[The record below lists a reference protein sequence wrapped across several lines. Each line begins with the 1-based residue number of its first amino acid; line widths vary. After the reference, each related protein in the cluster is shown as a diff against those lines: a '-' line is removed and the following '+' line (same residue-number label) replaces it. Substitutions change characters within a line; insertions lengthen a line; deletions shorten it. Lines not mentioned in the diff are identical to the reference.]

1 MADLKT
7 TEVTHE
13 ITFSGHIVH
22 GPEAREL
29 AKKIFGEQ
37 LRRFQEVGVGNNNP
51 IDIMKIVTRKVG
63 DSL

>member
-1 MADLKT
+1 MPDNKT

-29 AKKIFGEQ
+29 AKKIFADQ
-37 LRRFQEVGVGNNNP
+37 LRQYQECGLGKGV
-51 IDIMKIVTRKVG
+51 DILKIATRKLG
-63 DSL
+63 DPL